1 MSTEVFGGN
10 SSGQGTTNSSSGFSQ
25 LPASLQQA
33 FTQYGNTLN
42 SETSDPN
49 ALTSAFTPQTLNSGA
64 TSSLSALSNNSYAPT
79 AANIGSTMQELQ
91 NPYDQS
97 VISQINKNAY
107 GADSALA
114 SNLNAAGQFGSNRS
128 ALGANDIA
136 TTQANNINSYLGGE
150 YNTNLTNAITALPT
164 ALQGSASNSIN
175 AGLTQQQQGL
185 AQSTAPYTALSAY
198 SSLLGNI
205 PQSGGTTSSGSN
217 TTSTLSGLGGFGNN
231 GAFGSFAQI

>member
-1 MSTEVFGGN
+1 MSQEILGASGN
-10 SSGQGTTNSSSGFSQ
+10 ANGETQSQSGFSQ

-42 SETSDPN
+42 SATSDSG
-49 ALTSAFTPQTLNSGA
+49 ALTSAFTPQDLNSGA
-64 TSSLSALSNNSYAPT
+64 TSSLSALSNNDYAPT
-79 AANIGSTMQELQ
+79 ASNIASSMSEMQ
-91 NPYDQS
+91 NPYDSS
-97 VISQINKNAY
+97 VISQINKQAY
-107 GADSALA
+107 GDSSQLA

-150 YNTNLTNAITALPT
+150 YNTNMTNALTTLPQ
-164 ALQGSASNSIN
+164 ALQTSAGNSIN

-185 AQSTAPYTALSAY
+185 AKSTAPYTGLSAY

-205 PQSGGTTSSGSN
+205 PSNGGSISSGTNTSSTGS
-217 TTSTLSGLGGFGNN
+217 GFGM
-231 GAFGSFAQI
+231 FGML